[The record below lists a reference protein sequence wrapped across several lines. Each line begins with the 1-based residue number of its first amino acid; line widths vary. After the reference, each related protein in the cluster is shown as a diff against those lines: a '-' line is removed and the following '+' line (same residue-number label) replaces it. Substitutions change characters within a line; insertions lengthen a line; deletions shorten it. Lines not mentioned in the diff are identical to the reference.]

1 MANNETENKLA
12 AVEAAEAKVEEVK
25 AAKAA
30 KEAAKDA
37 AILEKHP
44 KIGKGINIVRH
55 NKWKILGGVVTGG
68 ASLAIGYVAGDKDLF
83 GIRKRKAAKAAEATE
98 VSDNESEELPFE
110 G

>member
-1 MANNETENKLA
+1 MANTNETERTLA
-12 AVEAAEAKVEEVK
+12 AVEAAEKEVEKAK

-44 KIGKGINIVRH
+44 KVGSKINWVRH
-55 NKWKILGGVVTGG
+55 NKWKLVGGAATGG
-68 ASLAIGYVAGDKDLF
+68 ILLLIGYVAGDKDTLGF
-83 GIRKRKAAKAAEATE
+83 RKRAAEATE

-110 G
+110 D